1 MNRAKRGTIVICLVG
16 VLLLA
21 ISFSY
26 MFYFDLFGKDFSDIS
41 SIHIYLAW
49 GWLAIL
55 FSYIYLTVKFM
66 RGIQTRKKKKSDK
79 LENKG
84 REME

>member
-1 MNRAKRGTIVICLVG
+1 MNREKKRVFVLCLVG

-41 SIHIYLAW
+41 PIHIYLAW

-55 FSYIYLTVKFM
+55 FSYIYLVVKF
-66 RGIQTRKKKKSDK
+66 TRDHPTDK
-79 LENKG
+79 HIKPNEK
-84 REME
+84 